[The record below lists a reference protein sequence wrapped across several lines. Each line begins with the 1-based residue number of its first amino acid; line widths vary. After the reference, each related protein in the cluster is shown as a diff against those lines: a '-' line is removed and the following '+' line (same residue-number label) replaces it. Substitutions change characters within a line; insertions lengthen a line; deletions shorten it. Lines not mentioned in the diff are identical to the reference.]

1 MSPQVAA
8 VEPGQD
14 HHPCSG
20 VPAPARHVGTDVPR
34 EEGGRLLTKRN
45 SIIPVEWV
53 CDRLDLPSADTKCG
67 LRRKDHLESS
77 QKGGVSVLSHVSRL
91 LEE

>member
-1 MSPQVAA
+1 MSPQVAVVA
-8 VEPGQD
+8 LAKTTIL
-14 HHPCSG
+14 CSG
-20 VPAPARHVGTDVPR
+20 VPAYARTCGHR
-34 EEGGRLLTKRN
+34 CKGGREWFAHKEN

-67 LRRKDHLESS
+67 LRRKGPFRVVSE
-77 QKGGVSVLSHVSRL
+77 GGAALPRFRL